1 MRGAFVE
8 IEDAVSQGLD
18 APAKRPCALMI
29 GRTLNVVAHM
39 ADISADSP
47 EVVATGAEEAHKRGG
62 EEQEGEV
69 CY

>member
-1 MRGAFVE
+1 
-8 IEDAVSQGLD
+8 
-18 APAKRPCALMI
+18 MI